1 MADSVLNNL
10 RGRYF
15 ELERRVIRADRIFAG
30 NVPQL
35 RERRNE
41 VLHFGP
47 LVDQVK
53 LSSPRR

>member
-1 MADSVLNNL
+1 MSLAALNNL

-41 VLHFGP
+41 VLHYAS
-47 LVDQVK
+47 LVDQVQC
-53 LSSPRR
+53 LLPS